1 MNPAHR
7 SPQTLSDVLQGV
19 EWLHEFPAPFRER
32 VFADA
37 YESYHARGNVVSRT
51 GDPATS
57 WIGVAEGV
65 LKVTV
70 VSKTGRVTLFTGV
83 SRGAWIGEGAVIKRE
98 LRRYDIV
105 AMRDSRLIHI
115 PSSTFRWL
123 LDTSIE
129 FNRIVINS
137 LNERLSQ
144 FISTVEIDRL
154 EDPLSRVARML
165 SSWFNPLLYPRM
177 TATVPLL
184 QSEVGELVG
193 LSRQSVS
200 AALRTLQREG
210 YIKVGYGGITV
221 ENVLGLRDFE
231 ESHSSSSEAGKR
243 VSK

>member
-1 MNPAHR
+1 M
-7 SPQTLSDVLQGV
+7 
-19 EWLHEFPAPFRER
+19 
-32 VFADA
+32 
-37 YESYHARGNVVSRT
+37 
-51 GDPATS
+51 
-57 WIGVAEGV
+57 
-65 LKVTV
+65 KVTV

-123 LDTSIE
+123 LDTSVE

-165 SSWFNPLLYPRM
+165 STWFNPRLYPRM
-177 TATVPLL
+177 TANVPLL
-184 QSEVGELVG
+184 QSELGELVG

-200 AALRTLQREG
+200 AALKTLQKEG
-210 YIKVGYGGITV
+210 YVKVGYGGITV
-221 ENVLGLRDFE
+221 ENLVGLRDFE
-231 ESHSSSSEAGKR
+231 EAHSPSSDTGKR
-243 VSK
+243 ASK